1 MTTKAKTNGTTRAA
15 TFGQVVHTPL
25 AQIVSNPWQPRR
37 MLDPDKVG
45 ELAESIMVHGL
56 LQPPAGRIVDGGK
69 GKGVQVQLVF
79 GHYRVEAIR
88 RLVAAGRWTGDVP
101 MSILELDDAGMF
113 MTALTENSAR
123 HDLSQLEEY
132 QAYAR
137 ALKEIEGLTIQALA
151 DSIGLNRS
159 TLSNNLRILELPKVA
174 LHHVE
179 SGDMSPRAAREL
191 LAFKSKNHTHDRE
204 IDWVVEQVVTT
215 HLGSAADWR
224 TEHIRKLV
232 RNALGRFD
240 ADWRPLEVREGDV
253 AEYGGLNEGSGFAR
267 EPSFNVP
274 DLLNDF
280 PDDNHV
286 LPRLDGKTRAWTC
299 NVKEWRKRQ
308 SAATREANKAAGTT
322 GPALATSESG
332 RQREKQSNAALAK
345 DPAVKAV
352 RAELDKADRGTGGEL
367 SAAEREKLGVRGE
380 PVRVFKYDEFHER
393 LDALPDW
400 WPDRA
405 ECLET
410 CTIGAAYGSDYQG
423 NPVRLF
429 CTNQKNFNDKR
440 SRGIAA
446 LRERLD
452 AEREIADAQ
461 DRQLIEAAGAST
473 DWPTLARVTARAILA
488 TVDFQTTAPAGFA
501 FRPGYRDGTS
511 TARLDYIPE
520 VLALAFKTL
529 DVKVKGDPF
538 RDSMVDRQETLAA
551 LDKLADNQVVIVAAQ
566 LVTWCIRHTHTPE
579 GFELAVEPF
588 GLTKSEATEPE
599 AAAPSY
605 YYASL
610 SAEHPTAHIIDGS
623 KPLCGTEALAK
634 SMVPRAAGD
643 EGKVCARCS
652 KVEARRAA
660 EAVPA

>member
-1 MTTKAKTNGTTRAA
+1 MTTKEKAPTNGTARAA

-69 GKGVQVQLVF
+69 GVGVQVQLVF

-174 LHHVE
+174 LKHVE
-179 SGDMSPRAAREL
+179 SGEMSPRAAREL
-191 LAFKSKNHTHDRE
+191 LAFKSHKHTHDRE
-204 IDWVVEQVVTT
+204 IAWVIEQVNGVYV
-215 HLGSAADWR
+215 GQAPDWR

-232 RNALGRFD
+232 RDAVGRYD
-240 ADWRPLEVREGDV
+240 TDWRPLDVREGDT
-253 AEYGGLNEGSGFAR
+253 ADFAPEGAGYAR
-267 EPSFNVP
+267 EPNFDVP
-274 DLLNDF
+274 VFLGDF
-280 PDDNHV
+280 PDLNHV
-286 LPRLDGKTRAWTC
+286 IPRRDGKAGRAWTC

-308 SAATREANKAAGTT
+308 SAQTREANKTAGTT
-322 GPALATSESG
+322 GAREPTSDTG
-332 RQREKQSNAALAK
+332 RKREAQSTAALAK

-352 RAELDKADRGTGGEL
+352 RAALDKAERGTGGEL
-367 SAAEREKLGVRGE
+367 SAAERLQLGVRGQ
-380 PVRVFKYDEFHER
+380 PVRVFSYSDFHEG
-393 LDALPDW
+393 LGELPEW

-410 CTIGAAYGSDYQG
+410 CTIGAAYGSDYRG
-423 NPVRLF
+423 DPVRLF
-429 CTNQKNFNDKR
+429 CTNRKNFDDKR

-446 LRERLD
+446 LKERLVGD
-452 AEREIADAQ
+452 RKIADHQ
-461 DRQLIEAAGAST
+461 DHQLIGATAGST
-473 DWPTLARVTARAILA
+473 DWPSLARLTARAILA
-488 TVDFQTTAPAGFA
+488 TVDFQWTEAPGFRQHRMGTATP
-501 FRPGYRDGTS
+501 RV
-511 TARLDYIPE
+511 DYMPE
-520 VLALAFKTL
+520 VLRLAFQTL
-529 DVKVKGDPF
+529 DVKVKGEAWNE
-538 RDSMVDRQETLAA
+538 SVVDRDATLAA
-551 LDKLADNQVVIVAAQ
+551 LDKLSDNQVVIVAAQ

-579 GFELAVEPF
+579 GFEGAIEDFGPF
-588 GLTKSEATEPE
+588 DDSPPAEPE
-599 AAAPSY
+599 TAAPSY

-634 SMVPRAAGD
+634 SMVPRKAGD
-643 EGKVCARCS
+643 EGKVCGRCA
-652 KVEARRAA
+652 KVEAKRAA